1 MNDRPQLCILSPDS
15 FYAMQL
21 HEVDFPSFESKVFQ
35 SLEDLEQCPEPLM
48 PAICLVFGSHFSRL
62 SLAETILFIRTRF
75 RAAKIVQVD
84 GVSEPAVQQ
93 VWPTP
98 VARDLASKPVPFSDV
113 HSLDSALQKICQG
126 WDALVEVSNSLTGTQ
141 IGVLAAL
148 ASGQT
153 NREIALARGTTT
165 RAVESLVNRTFVRV
179 GLGEKAN
186 AGTRAQKAQDYLASL
201 GSTTRTPS
209 SRLRVIS

>member
-1 MNDRPQLCILSPDS
+1 MTERPQLCILSPDS
-15 FYAMQL
+15 FYAMQF
-21 HEVDFPSFESKVFQ
+21 HDVEFPSFESHVFQ
-35 SLEDLEQCPEPLM
+35 SLEELEQCPKPLM

-62 SLAETILFIRTRF
+62 SLAETLLFIRTRF

-98 VARDLASKPVPFSDV
+98 IARDLATKPVPFSDI
-113 HSLDSALQKICQG
+113 HSLDVALQEICQG
-126 WDALVEVSNSLTGTQ
+126 WDALVEVSSALTITQ

-186 AGTRAQKAQDYLASL
+186 AGTRSQKAQDYLASL
-201 GSTTRTPS
+201 GTTARTS
-209 SRLRVIS
+209 SQRQRASS